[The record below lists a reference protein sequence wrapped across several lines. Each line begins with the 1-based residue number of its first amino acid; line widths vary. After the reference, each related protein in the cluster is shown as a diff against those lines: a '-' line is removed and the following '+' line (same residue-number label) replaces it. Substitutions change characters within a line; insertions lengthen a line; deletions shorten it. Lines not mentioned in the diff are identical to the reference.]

1 MKTRL
6 TAWLKIEEGE
16 VVPLTWSCFYLF
28 CLLCGYYILRP
39 VRDEMAIEGGV
50 QHLPWMMTATFLVL
64 LAVTP
69 VFGWLSARFSRR
81 QFLPAVYL
89 FFGANLLMF
98 YVFMRSHVHPEW
110 VARAF
115 FVWLSV
121 FNLFVVSVFWSFMV
135 DLFSPEQGKRLFG
148 MIAAGGSAGAL
159 LGPSVTALSTYFFPI
174 ANLMA
179 LSAVML
185 LVCVFCIR
193 RLDAWSKERAP
204 VRRETGDEPI
214 GGHFLTGI
222 RLAFSS
228 PYLAG
233 IAGYILFLT
242 MTATFLY
249 LEQAGVVGQAVP
261 SPLERTR
268 LYAGVDLAV
277 SSLTFLTQIFVTA
290 RMPLSG
296 ALAVLPAA
304 SLAGFFLLG
313 IYQAVPLFV
322 ALIIIR
328 RVSEYA
334 LAKPAREVLFTVVS
348 REGKYKAKNFI
359 DTAISRGGDA
369 ATGWLVAGIK
379 GLGATATMMAWIMV
393 PLAVA
398 WVGLGVFLARA
409 HGRCVDERPHS
420 RLSSSV
426 TDLR

>member
-1 MKTRL
+1 MKARL
-6 TAWLKIEEGE
+6 TAWLKIQEDE
-16 VVPLTWSCFYLF
+16 VVPLVWSFFYFF

-50 QHLPWMMTATFLVL
+50 RHLPWMMTATFLVL
-64 LAVTP
+64 LAATP
-69 VFGWLSARFSRR
+69 VFGWLSSRFSRR

-89 FFGANLLMF
+89 FFASNLLVF
-98 YVFMRSHVHPEW
+98 YALMRSHVHPDW

-135 DLFSPEQGKRLFG
+135 DLFSEDQGKRLFG

-159 LGPSVTALSTYFFPI
+159 LGPSVTAVSTYFFPI

-179 LSAVML
+179 VSALLL
-185 LVCVFCIR
+185 LVCLLCIR
-193 RLDAWSKERAP
+193 RLDAWSKARGSSARRA
-204 VRRETGDEPI
+204 VDEPI
-214 GGHFLTGI
+214 GGGLLNGI
-222 RLAFSS
+222 RLVFSS
-228 PYLAG
+228 AYLGG
-233 IAGYILFLT
+233 IVGYILLLT

-249 LEQAGVVGQAVP
+249 LEQAQVVGQLIT

-290 RMPLSG
+290 RIPLTA
-296 ALAVLPAA
+296 ALALLPAA
-304 SLAGFFLLG
+304 SLAGFCLLG
-313 IYQAVPLFV
+313 LYQTIPLFV
-322 ALIIIR
+322 AFIVIR

-348 REGKYKAKNFI
+348 REEKYKAKNFI

-369 ATGWLVAGIK
+369 TTGWLVTGVKA
-379 GLGATATMMAWIMV
+379 LGATITVMAWAMI
-393 PLAVA
+393 PLM
-398 WVGLGVFLARA
+398 LGWCWLSYVLTQQEKRRRARLFT
-409 HGRCVDERPHS
+409 R
-420 RLSSSV
+420 
-426 TDLR
+426 

>member
-1 MKTRL
+1 MKARL
-6 TAWLKIEEGE
+6 TAWLKIQEDE
-16 VVPLTWSCFYLF
+16 VVPLVWSFFYFF

-50 QHLPWMMTATFLVL
+50 RHLPWMMTATFLVL
-64 LAVTP
+64 LAATP
-69 VFGWLSARFSRR
+69 VFGWLSSRFSRR

-89 FFGANLLMF
+89 FFASNLLVF
-98 YVFMRSHVHPEW
+98 YVLMRSHVHPDW

-135 DLFSPEQGKRLFG
+135 DLFSEDQGKRLFG

-159 LGPSVTALSTYFFPI
+159 LGPSVTAVSTYLFPI

-179 LSAVML
+179 VSALLL
-185 LVCVFCIR
+185 LVCLLCIR
-193 RLDAWSKERAP
+193 RLDAWSKARGSSARRA
-204 VRRETGDEPI
+204 VDEPI
-214 GGHFLTGI
+214 GGGLLNGI
-222 RLAFSS
+222 RLVFSS
-228 PYLAG
+228 AYLGG
-233 IAGYILFLT
+233 IAGYILLLT

-249 LEQAGVVGQAVP
+249 LEQAQVVGQLIT

-290 RMPLSG
+290 RIPLTA
-296 ALAVLPAA
+296 ALALLPAA

-313 IYQAVPLFV
+313 LYQTIPLFV
-322 ALIIIR
+322 AFIVIR

-348 REGKYKAKNFI
+348 REEKYKAKNFI

-369 ATGWLVAGIK
+369 MTGWLVTGVKA
-379 GLGATATMMAWIMV
+379 LGATITVMAWAMI
-393 PLAVA
+393 PLM
-398 WVGLGVFLARA
+398 LGWCWLSYVLTQQEKRRRARLFT
-409 HGRCVDERPHS
+409 R
-420 RLSSSV
+420 
-426 TDLR
+426 

>member
-1 MKTRL
+1 MKLRL
-6 TAWLKIEEGE
+6 TAWLKIEEDE
-16 VVPLTWSCFYLF
+16 VVPLVWSFFYFF

-50 QHLPWMMTATFLVL
+50 RHLPWMMTATFLVL
-64 LAVTP
+64 LAATP
-69 VFGWLSARFSRR
+69 VFGWLSSRFSRR

-89 FFGANLLMF
+89 FFASNLLVF
-98 YVFMRSHVHPEW
+98 YVLMRSHVHPDW

-135 DLFSPEQGKRLFG
+135 DLFSENQGKRLFG

-159 LGPSVTALSTYFFPI
+159 LGPSVTAVSTYFFPI

-179 LSAVML
+179 ISAFL
-185 LVCVFCIR
+185 LLMCLLCIR
-193 RLDAWSKERAP
+193 RLDAWSNARGSPGGQAA
-204 VRRETGDEPI
+204 GEPI
-214 GGHFLTGI
+214 GGRLLSGI
-222 RLAFSS
+222 RLVFSS
-228 PYLAG
+228 AYLGG
-233 IAGYILFLT
+233 IAGYILLLT

-249 LEQAGVVGQAVP
+249 LEQAQVVGQLIA

-290 RMPLSG
+290 RIPLTA
-296 ALAVLPAA
+296 ALAFLPAA
-304 SLAGFFLLG
+304 SLAGFLLLG
-313 IYQAVPLFV
+313 LYQTIPLFV
-322 ALIIIR
+322 AFIVIR

-348 REGKYKAKNFI
+348 REEKYKAKNFI

-369 ATGWLVAGIK
+369 TTGWLVTGVKA
-379 GLGATATMMAWIMV
+379 LGATVTVMAWAMV
-393 PLAVA
+393 PLM
-398 WVGLGVFLARA
+398 LGWCWLSYVLARQEKRRRA
-409 HGRCVDERPHS
+409 
-420 RLSSSV
+420 RLF
-426 TDLR
+426 TR